1 MIKRI
6 TIKKF
11 KRFKEEKVDLDQ
23 SVVFVGRNNS
33 GKTTALQAL
42 SLWEFALRNWLKE
55 REKNK
60 SKAKQRV
67 GVPISRERLAT
78 AIPSRVLKHL
88 WHDANVYSAPNKP
101 ALIEILVEGTNSK
114 LKKWKF
120 GMELQSSTAEQ
131 FLVRPMRIAPDSID
145 RMPVPEEARTLH
157 VVHLPAMA
165 GIQRMEEVLQRGSQ
179 DRRIAEGRA
188 GDVIRNLL
196 LDVYKS
202 DPNEWALIRDEI
214 THMFHVELCPPFV
227 EATGYIVVEYHNGI
241 STGRKRKN
249 PNPKLDISNGGSGF
263 LQTLLLITFLHARS
277 GAVILLDEPD
287 AHLEIVRQ
295 GDVYSYA
302 RKLALKKGSQII
314 VATHSEAIL
323 SIADLADIVA
333 FPGAFSITSTSDRSQ
348 IKKSL
353 TEVPSSDFMLAK
365 QHGRVLYVEDY
376 TDIEILK
383 AWAEVVKNRKALG
396 VLHQG
401 FSHYIGNELAKA
413 RRHFHVI
420 KQFIPAFKGM
430 AVIDQTDISVQ
441 SGDDLIEY
449 MWNRKEIENY
459 LLVPNAIIRLC
470 VKLGVDEAPDDAR
483 TEDLF
488 LKKQQSSV
496 EQKARE
502 LLENYLVP
510 PVWDEPLAAHPPVDG
525 TNASTQILEPF
536 FKDFF
541 KEIGKYNEMPK
552 KNLYRLAEVMKLE
565 EIHPDVIKVLN
576 LIGK

>member
-6 TIKKF
+6 TIRKF
-11 KRFKEEKVDLDQ
+11 KRFEEEKVDLDQ

-55 REKNK
+55 REKNR

-101 ALIEILVEGTNSK
+101 ALIEILVEGINSK
-114 LKKWKF
+114 LEQWKC

-145 RMPVPEEARTLH
+145 RMPVPNEARNLH
-157 VVHLPAMA
+157 VAHLPAMA
-165 GIQRMEEVLQRGSQ
+165 GIQRTEEVLQRGSQ

-196 LDVYKS
+196 LDVHKS
-202 DPNEWALIRDEI
+202 NQGEWELIRDEI
-214 THMFHVELCPPFV
+214 ARMFYVELCPPYV
-227 EATGYIVVEYHNGI
+227 EATGYIVVEFHNGI
-241 STGRKRKN
+241 SPKGKKKN
-249 PNPKLDISNGGSGF
+249 PHPKLDISNGGSGF
-263 LQTLLLITFLHARS
+263 LQTLLLLTFLQARS

-302 RKLALKKGSQII
+302 RKLALEKGSQFI

-323 SIADLADIVA
+323 STADLADIVA
-333 FPGAFSITSTSDRSQ
+333 FPGAFALGSTSDRAQ
-348 IKKSL
+348 IRKSL
-353 TEVPSSDFMLAK
+353 TEVPSSDFMLAG
-365 QHGRVLYVEDY
+365 QHKHILYVEDY
-376 TDIEILK
+376 TDIEILR
-383 AWAEVVKNRKALG
+383 AWAEIAGNGKALD

-401 FSHYIGNELAKA
+401 FSHYIGNKLSKA
-413 RRHFHVI
+413 REHFHVI
-420 KQFIPAFKGM
+420 KQFVPELTGIAL
-430 AVIDQTDISVQ
+430 IDQTDISVQ
-441 SGDDLIEY
+441 TNNGLVEY
-449 MWNRKEIENY
+449 MWSRKEIENY
-459 LLVPNAIIRLC
+459 LLVPDAIIRLC
-470 VKLGVDEAPDDAR
+470 VKLGVDNAPDDGR
-483 TEDLF
+483 PKDLF

-496 EQKARE
+496 EKKARE
-502 LLENYLVP
+502 LLENYLVK
-510 PVWDEPLAAHPPVDG
+510 PVWEDPLAAHPPADG

-541 KEIGKYNEMPK
+541 KKIGKYNEMPK
-552 KNLYRLAEVMKLE
+552 KNMYRLAEAMKPE
-565 EIHPDVIKVLN
+565 EMHPDVLEVLD

>member
-6 TIKKF
+6 TIRKF
-11 KRFKEEKVDLDQ
+11 KRFEEEKVNLDQ

-55 REKNK
+55 RDESK
-60 SKAKQRV
+60 SKARQRV

-88 WHDANVYSAPNKP
+88 WHDAKVYSAQNKP
-101 ALIEILVEGTNSK
+101 ALIEILVEGTSPK
-114 LKKWKF
+114 LEKWKF
-120 GMELQSSTAEQ
+120 GMELQFSTAEQ
-131 FLVRPMRIAPDSID
+131 FFVRPMPISPGDSE
-145 RMPVPEEARTLH
+145 RMHVPEEVRDLH

-165 GIQRMEEVLQRGSQ
+165 GIQRTEEVLQRGSQ

-202 DPNEWALIRDEI
+202 DQGAWELIRDEI
-214 THMFHVELCPPFV
+214 SRMFHVELCPPFV
-227 EATGYIVVEYHNGI
+227 EATGYIVVEYYNGI
-241 STGRKRKN
+241 SPSGRKKN

-263 LQTLLLITFLHARS
+263 LQTLLLLTFLHARS

-295 GDVYSYA
+295 GDVFSYA
-302 RKLALKKGSQII
+302 RKLALEKRSQLI

-323 SIADLADIVA
+323 AKADLADIVA
-333 FPGAFSITSTSDRSQ
+333 FPGAFALGSTSDRSQ
-348 IKKSL
+348 IRKSL
-353 TEVPSSDFMLAK
+353 TEVPSSDFMLAG
-365 QHGRVLYVEDY
+365 QHKRVLYVEDY

-383 AWAEVVKNRKALG
+383 AWAEVVDNQKASG

-401 FSHYIGNELAKA
+401 FSHYIGNDLSKA
-413 RRHFHVI
+413 RKHFHAI
-420 KQFIPAFKGM
+420 QQFVPPLKGI
-430 AVIDQTDISVQ
+430 ALIDNTDIAV
-441 SGDDLIEY
+441 LANEKLVEY
-449 MWNRKEIENY
+449 MWKRKEIENY
-459 LLVPNAIIRLC
+459 LLVPDAIIRLC
-470 VKLGVDEAPDDAR
+470 VKLGVDEAPDDGR

-496 EQKARE
+496 EQKAKD
-502 LLENYLVP
+502 LLENYLVK
-510 PVWDEPLAAHPPVDG
+510 PVWQEPLAAHPPTDG

-536 FKDFF
+536 FRDFF

-552 KNLYRLAEVMKLE
+552 KNMYRLAEAMKPE
-565 EIHPDVIKVLN
+565 EIHPDVFEVLA